1 MPFKQCDEA
10 LSAGLFVVMAD
21 DGETAEGVFVA
32 EPIAREGEFR
42 GKARTQ
48 FLFPLVTEDGL
59 QVWTVGSRIYRQ
71 LRDGWKNY
79 YKKQVRIVRQ
89 GKKND
94 PHTKYKLEAKA
105 PSQAFKGLLR
115 KVKPK
120 DIKEALEAAAG
131 TAATGE
137 TDEIPV

>member
-1 MPFKQCDEA
+1 MPFKECDEA

-21 DGETAEGVFVA
+21 DGETAEGVFVG

-48 FLFPLVTEDGL
+48 FLFPIVTEDGL

-71 LRDGWKNY
+71 LRDGWKKYN
-79 YKKQVRIVRQ
+79 KHQVRIVRH

-94 PHTKYKLEAKA
+94 PYTKYELVAKT

-120 DIKEALEAAAG
+120 DIKDALEAAAG
-131 TAATGE
+131 IAATG
-137 TDEIPV
+137 DGSEIPD